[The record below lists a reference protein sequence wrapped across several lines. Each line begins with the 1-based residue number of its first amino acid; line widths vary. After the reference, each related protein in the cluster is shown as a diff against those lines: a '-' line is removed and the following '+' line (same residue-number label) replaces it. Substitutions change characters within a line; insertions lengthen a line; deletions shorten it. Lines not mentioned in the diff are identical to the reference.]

1 LSIHG
6 SYTLRDWRRASRQR
20 AQLDQVMTVPP
31 IARQPR
37 RRRSPLRLRSR
48 SCAAPKKKKELVGD
62 FESACRDWRK
72 QGDPEEV
79 RVHDFLIKEIGR
91 VVPYGIL

>member
-1 LSIHG
+1 
-6 SYTLRDWRRASRQR
+6 LRVSRVVVDHRYGCEAGR
-20 AQLDQVMTVPP
+20 AQ
-31 IARQPR
+31 RRR
-37 RRRSPLRLRSR
+37 RRRSWSAISR
-48 SCAAPKKKKELVGD
+48 ALG
-62 FESACRDWRK
+62 RDWRK

>member
-1 LSIHG
+1 
-6 SYTLRDWRRASRQR
+6 
-20 AQLDQVMTVPP
+20 MTVPP

-62 FESACRDWRK
+62 FKSAGRDWRK

-91 VVPYGIL
+91 VVPYEIL